1 MITVYTKDNCTWCDQ
16 AKALLNM
23 KGLSYKE
30 ISLREDRALEYL
42 VSLGLKTVP
51 QIWIDDK
58 HVGGFRE
65 LQEYMKEIA

>member
-30 ISLREDRALEYL
+30 ISLKEDRALEYL

-51 QIWIDDK
+51 QIWINDK
-58 HVGGFRE
+58 HIGGFRE
-65 LQEYMKEIA
+65 LQEYMK